1 MPQSKFYLEVQYG
14 FTFTFYAL
22 EISCHFSLKSVFFLF
37 LTSIYTYC
45 TRIFEFYIGSS
56 RPPIDQS
63 SPMPTSNVDTQNSTL
78 LLSTSDWLLNIQLKL
93 LMPTSDSEPT
103 GFTIA
108 NIKLCSYRR
117 ETVGPTSVLTFS
129 DKITAGPSRT
139 IVLLKT
145 PGSTTSPC

>member
-1 MPQSKFYLEVQYG
+1 MSFL
-14 FTFTFYAL
+14 F
-22 EISCHFSLKSVFFLF
+22 EISLFLF

-78 LLSTSDWLLNIQLKL
+78 LLSTSDWLLQLKL

-129 DKITAGPSRT
+129 EKITAGPCRT

-145 PGSTTSPC
+145 PGSTTIPC

>member
-1 MPQSKFYLEVQYG
+1 MSFL
-14 FTFTFYAL
+14 F
-22 EISCHFSLKSVFFLF
+22 EISLFLF

-78 LLSTSDWLLNIQLKL
+78 LLSTSDWLLQLKL

-117 ETVGPTSVLTFS
+117 ETVGPTTVLTFS
-129 DKITAGPSRT
+129 EKITAGPGRT
-139 IVLLKT
+139 IALLKT
-145 PGSTTSPC
+145 PGSTTIPC